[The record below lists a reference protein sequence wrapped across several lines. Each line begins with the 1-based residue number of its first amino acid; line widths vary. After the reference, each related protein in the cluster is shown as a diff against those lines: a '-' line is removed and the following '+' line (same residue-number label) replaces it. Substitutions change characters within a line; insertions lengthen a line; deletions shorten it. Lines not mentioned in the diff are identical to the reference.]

1 MVPMR
6 GLLKFAKMTSV
17 LGYVEEKDECV
28 PVSISKKNLR
38 AVLAT
43 VCEHWV

>member
-28 PVSISKKNLR
+28 PVLISNKNLKM
-38 AVLAT
+38 ALAT